1 MTEHTDLPVY
11 NEVMKRDV
19 SNAVHICMKLV
30 WQQIDV
36 VHRLMVAESNEDA
49 KRSIDEVANI
59 RDQIDKAVS
68 LLQVLRGFLE

>member
-1 MTEHTDLPVY
+1 MTEYTDLPIY
-11 NEVMKRDV
+11 TEVMKRDV
-19 SNAVHICMKLV
+19 SNVVYICMKLV

-59 RDQIDKAVS
+59 RDQIDNAVS

>member
-1 MTEHTDLPVY
+1 MTEYTDLPIY
-11 NEVMKRDV
+11 TEVMKRDV
-19 SNAVHICMKLV
+19 SNVVYICMKLV

-59 RDQIDKAVS
+59 RDQIDTAVS

>member
-1 MTEHTDLPVY
+1 MTEHTDLPIY
-11 NEVMKRDV
+11 TEVMKRDV
-19 SNAVHICMKLV
+19 SNVVFICMKLV

-36 VHRLMVAESNEDA
+36 VHRLTVAESNEDA

-68 LLQVLRGFLE
+68 LLQVLRGLLE